1 MANNT
6 TGKTAFVF
14 AGGGSFG
21 AIQVGMLRGLVAYG
35 LRPDFVV
42 GSSVGAIN
50 CAYFAGD
57 PTAAGVARLENIWTG
72 LKRREVFPVTWGHI
86 AGFFSHTASL
96 VESDGLRQL
105 IERHLPC
112 RELDKAVIPVHIV
125 ATELMSGASVLLSS
139 GCSGCDPRQLR
150 DPGGVPADTC
160 RPTLSYRR
168 CHREQYTD
176 HDGSG
181 FGSNHADRAS
191 HRICVFI
198 GGAARQ
204 HHCQCVARAKHAY
217 RSSIDS

>member
-86 AGFFSHTASL
+86 AGFFPI
-96 VESDGLRQL
+96 R
-105 IERHLPC
+105 LPWWTPMDC
-112 RELDKAVIPVHIV
+112 VSSSS
-125 ATELMSGASVLLSS
+125 ATCPTGNS
-139 GCSGCDPRQLR
+139 
-150 DPGGVPADTC
+150 T
-160 RPTLSYRR
+160 RP
-168 CHREQYTD
+168 
-176 HDGSG
+176 
-181 FGSNHADRAS
+181 
-191 HRICVFI
+191 
-198 GGAARQ
+198 
-204 HHCQCVARAKHAY
+204 
-217 RSSIDS
+217 